1 MKNLTILFAIAAMT
15 TLFSCGTTDI
25 DPPTICTENVEN
37 GISTLDE
44 VDADA
49 GTTVTL
55 LESFCD
61 DEGLGEVRWDIHS
74 AEGHSHEGEEEEG
87 FVLHSGTDWSVLEI
101 QDLSGSND
109 DGQISFDIP
118 NTVRGVWD
126 VVVSFSDAEGN
137 AAADVVTPLH
147 VENDFIPLFTLTNV
161 NGVDPATWTE
171 EQVWS
176 AGSTVTLTGTVEDSD
191 GIADAE
197 VLLIR
202 ESDETE
208 IWSTELEVLGASI
221 YEFSVTLE
229 VPESANSGEY
239 HLEMEAE
246 DALGNAMHT
255 GFHLEI
261 E

>member
-49 GTTVTL
+49 GTTIIL

-61 DEGLGEVRWDIHS
+61 DEGLGELRWDIHS

-101 QDLSGSND
+101 QNLSGSND
-109 DGQISFDIP
+109 DGQISFYIP

-126 VVVSFSDAEGN
+126 VVVSYSDAEGN

-147 VENDFIPLFTLTNV
+147 VENNFIPLFTLTDV

-176 AGSTVTLTGTVEDSD
+176 AGSTVILTGTVEDSD
-191 GIADAE
+191 GTADAE
-197 VLLIR
+197 ILLIR

-208 IWSTELEVLGASI
+208 IWSEELEVSNETSI
-221 YEFSVTLE
+221 DFSIE
-229 VPESANSGEY
+229 IMVPSDATSGEY
-239 HLEMEAE
+239 HLEMEAK

-255 GFHLEI
+255 GFHVEI

>member
-1 MKNLTILFAIAAMT
+1 MKNLIILFAITVMV
-15 TLFSCGTTDI
+15 TLFSCGTSDI

-44 VDADA
+44 VEADA

-61 DEGLGEVRWDIHS
+61 DEGLGELRWDIHS

-101 QDLSGSND
+101 QDLSGSNAN
-109 DGQISFDIP
+109 GQISFDIP
-118 NTVRGVWD
+118 NTARGVWD
-126 VVVSFSDAEGN
+126 VVVSYSDAEGN
-137 AAADVVTPLH
+137 AATDVVTPLN
-147 VENDFIPLFTLTNV
+147 VENDFIPLFTLTDV

-191 GIADAE
+191 GIGLAE
-197 VLLIR
+197 ILLIR
-202 ESDETE
+202 ESDENE
-208 IWSTELEVLGASI
+208 VWSTEIAVYNETSI
-221 YEFSVTLE
+221 DFSVE
-229 VPESANSGEY
+229 MMVPSDATSGEY

-246 DALGNAMHT
+246 DGAGNAMHT
-255 GFHLEI
+255 GFHLEV

>member
-1 MKNLTILFAIAAMT
+1 MKNLTILFTIVAMI
-15 TLFSCGTTDI
+15 TLFSCGTSDI
-25 DPPTICTENVEN
+25 DPPTICTENIEN

-61 DEGLGEVRWDIHS
+61 DEGLGELRWDIHS

-87 FVLHSGTDWSVLEI
+87 FVLYSGTDWSVLEI

-126 VVVSFSDAEGN
+126 VVVSYSDAEGN

-147 VENDFIPLFTLTNV
+147 VENDFIPLFTLTDV

-197 VLLIR
+197 ILLIR

-208 IWSTELEVLGASI
+208 VWATELAVSSETSIGFSIEMMVPSDAS
-221 YEFSVTLE
+221 
-229 VPESANSGEY
+229 SGEY

-246 DALGNAMHT
+246 DAAGNAMHT
-255 GFHLEI
+255 GFHLEV